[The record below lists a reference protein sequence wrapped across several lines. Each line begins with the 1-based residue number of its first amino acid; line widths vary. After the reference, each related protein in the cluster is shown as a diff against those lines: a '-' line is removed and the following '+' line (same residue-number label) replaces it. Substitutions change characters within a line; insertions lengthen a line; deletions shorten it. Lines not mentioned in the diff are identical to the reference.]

1 MHNQMNHWLELKVTF
16 IIFHF
21 LLFGINDLI
30 LDLYTMSLKRVVKI
44 YIVVFWEDME
54 LRLVKTIIPEIFQE
68 AIEAY

>member
-44 YIVVFWEDME
+44 YIVGFWEDME
-54 LRLVKTIIPEIFQE
+54 LSLVKTIIPEIFQE

>member
-44 YIVVFWEDME
+44 YIVGFWEDME

>member
-1 MHNQMNHWLELKVTF
+1 MNHWLELKVTF

-44 YIVVFWEDME
+44 YIVVF
-54 LRLVKTIIPEIFQE
+54 
-68 AIEAY
+68 